1 MGDNLL
7 LEKMLD
13 LSEFQIQDLKH
24 NDNDIMFYVS
34 KKEKPNVCHVCGVIE
49 PNLRVHQRRQ
59 QEVRDINIISKRVGL
74 TINRTKYKCMECNS
88 TFYEILDS
96 VPENGKMTK
105 RFREY
110 IAEQSKRRSFIEL
123 ERELD
128 ISNVTIRKIFLEEAK
143 KIPKFFEIET
153 PIILG
158 IDEIHIQREG
168 KSRKQAWALI
178 CNGTDHT
185 VIDMLRDRNKAT
197 IIDFFRR
204 LLLLPYNVAFVT
216 MDMWQPYRDAVYQ
229 ALPTAS
235 IIIDKFHVLKIV
247 NEAFEKYRKS
257 LKTELGKRNVKLKK
271 ERYLMLSRPHKLN
284 MKGLIFRDAWFS
296 EFPELK
302 VAYDLKEQFFNIY
315 EATTIKEA
323 EEKYKDWLDAIP
335 DDLTIYDDAKMTVN
349 NWRKEIFNY
358 FKYNRLTNAFVEGI
372 NNTIRAIEKQGRG
385 YDFDV
390 LRAKVIFFI
399 NHKVIKTRFKTDCL
413 FHPSSF
419 TEEERTELSAIKDR
433 DYGVAFEDIIKA
445 INEGLL

>member
-1 MGDNLL
+1 
-7 LEKMLD
+7 
-13 LSEFQIQDLKH
+13 
-24 NDNDIMFYVS
+24 
-34 KKEKPNVCHVCGVIE
+34 
-49 PNLRVHQRRQ
+49 
-59 QEVRDINIISKRVGL
+59 
-74 TINRTKYKCMECNS
+74 MECKS
-88 TFYEILDS
+88 TFYETLDS

-128 ISNVTIRKIFLEEAK
+128 ISNVTIRKIFLKEAE
-143 KIPKFFEIET
+143 KIPKFYEIET

-178 CNGTDHT
+178 CNGSEHT

-197 IIDFFRR
+197 IIDFFRG
-204 LLLLPYNVAFVT
+204 LKQPCNVSIVT

-229 ALPTAS
+229 SLPLAS
-235 IIIDKFHVLKIV
+235 ITIDKFHVLKVV

-257 LKTELGKRNVKLKK
+257 LKDKLGKRNINLKK
-271 ERYLMLSRPHKLN
+271 DRYLMLTRPHKLS
-284 MKGLIFRDAWFS
+284 MKGIVYRDAWFS

-302 VAYDLKEQFFNIY
+302 VAYDLKEQFFGIY
-315 EATTIKEA
+315 DATTIEEA
-323 EEKYKDWLDAIP
+323 KKKYNEWVHAIP
-335 DDLTIYDDAKMTVN
+335 EDLTIYNDAVATVN
-349 NWRKEIFNY
+349 NWKREIFNY
-358 FKYNRLTNAFVEGI
+358 FKYGYLTNAFVEGI

-399 NHKVIKTRFKTDCL
+399 NHKIIKSRFRTDCL
-413 FHPSSF
+413 FNQRLLSDEDREEIF
-419 TEEERTELSAIKDR
+419 TLKNR
-433 DYGVAFEDIIKA
+433 DYGITFEDVIKV

>member
-1 MGDNLL
+1 MADNSL

-13 LSEFQIQDLKH
+13 LPEFKIDDLKH
-24 NDNDIMFYVS
+24 NENDIMFYVS
-34 KKEKPNVCHVCGVIE
+34 KKEKPNVCPVCGVIDAK
-49 PNLRVHQRRQ
+49 LRVQQRRN
-59 QEVRDINIISKRVGL
+59 QEVRDISILSKRVGL
-74 TINRTKYKCMECNS
+74 TINRTKYKCMECKS
-88 TFYEILDS
+88 TFYETLDS
-96 VPENGKMTK
+96 VRQNSKMTT

-123 ERELD
+123 ERELA
-128 ISNVTIRKIFLEEAK
+128 ISNVTIRNIFLDEAK

-153 PIILG
+153 PNILG

-178 CNGTDHT
+178 CNGSDHT
-185 VIDMLRDRNKAT
+185 VIDMLRDRNKPT
-197 IIDFFRR
+197 IIDFFSR
-204 LLLLPYNVAFVT
+204 LKQPYNVAFVT

-229 ALPTAS
+229 ALPQAE

-257 LKTELGKRNVKLKK
+257 LKDKLGKRNVKLKK
-271 ERYLMLSRPHKLN
+271 ERYLLLSRPHKLN
-284 MKGLIFRDAWFS
+284 MKGIIYRDAWFS

-315 EATTIKEA
+315 EATTAKEA
-323 EEKYKDWLDAIP
+323 VRKYTDWLVAIP
-335 DDLTIYDDAKMTVN
+335 DDLTIYNDTAKTVK
-349 NWRKEIFNY
+349 NWGREIFNY
-358 FKYNRLTNAFVEGI
+358 FSYGRLTNAFVEGI

-399 NHKVIKTRFKTDCL
+399 NHKIIKTSFKTDAL
-413 FHPSSF
+413 FYSQSF
-419 TEEERTELSAIKDR
+419 TEEEINELYTVKDR
-433 DYGVAFEDIIKA
+433 DYGVDFKDLIEA